1 MTSVAADTFSLE
13 LEQSRRSFL
22 KTSNPAL
29 FTALDTIGRGMIEY
43 LLTHPERESLK
54 VKEILGLAYFKG
66 ALLMP
71 GERNF
76 ERVIRTNITAFIVN
90 NYKSTD
96 PELATNYYAHLIRE
110 ATTQFLPADVLT
122 LGLQRVAIKG

>member
-1 MTSVAADTFSLE
+1 
-13 LEQSRRSFL
+13 
-22 KTSNPAL
+22 
-29 FTALDTIGRGMIEY
+29 MIEY
-43 LLTHPERESLK
+43 LLTHPDRESLK

-76 ERVIRTNITAFIVN
+76 ERVIRTNITAYIVN
-90 NYKSTD
+90 NYKITD

-110 ATTQFLPADVLT
+110 ATTQFLPADILT